1 MEPWVIR
8 TSVFR
13 SLLSSVAS
21 SAAAASNPTM
31 LCAPSPVFKLQ
42 PELLHALLVS
52 YSYIHPFPQVYVMK
66 VHCNTAHSWVAEKR
80 YSDFLS
86 FDEKLRKK
94 FWYMEVPKLPEKQIW
109 NFSKQTD
116 DFLQDRQKQLQT
128 YMSTV
133 LKTSCFSQAD
143 ETWQFLTDSK
153 TIVGVPPEAL
163 MEAAAADGLKGATNY
178 GAIGGG
184 GVAVAAH

>member
-1 MEPWVIR
+1 MILTFASRVL
-8 TSVFR
+8 TS
-13 SLLSSVAS
+13 
-21 SAAAASNPTM
+21 
-31 LCAPSPVFKLQ
+31 C
-42 PELLHALLVS
+42 
-52 YSYIHPFPQVYVMK
+52 YQVYVMK

-116 DFLQDRQKQLQT
+116 EFLQDRQKQLQT

-163 MEAAAADGLKGATNY
+163 MEAASADGLKGASDY
-178 GAIGGG
+178 GAIRGG

>member
-1 MEPWVIR
+1 
-8 TSVFR
+8 
-13 SLLSSVAS
+13 L
-21 SAAAASNPTM
+21 SAAAASNPTT
-31 LCAPSPVFKLQ
+31 LYVSSVQVSFDYD
-42 PELLHALLVS
+42 ALACRTFISSLVDL
-52 YSYIHPFPQVYVMK
+52 FPQVYVMK

-109 NFSKQTD
+109 NFSKNTD

-128 YMSTV
+128 YMATV

-163 MEAAAADGLKGATNY
+163 MEAAAADGLKGASNY
-178 GAIGGG
+178 GAIGAGG
-184 GVAVAAH
+184 AAVAAH